1 VRPFRDRNPIP
12 LGIIGVAAL
21 GLVVLLVMNL
31 RELPLV
37 GGGDVYSAAFAEA
50 AGLKSGE
57 EVRVAGVKVGEVEKV
72 DLEGDHVRVDF
83 RVDDGVRFG
92 TLSRVEIKLKT
103 ILGAHYLAL
112 QPRGPGQQSP
122 ARQIP
127 VSRTAVPFEVVPAL
141 SQLSRQVGQVDTK
154 QLARAF
160 DTLASTFENSPEEIR
175 ASLRGLRRLSASVAT
190 RDEELHELLG
200 RAKNVTGLLADRS
213 EDISKLVRDGDTL
226 LKVVL
231 ARRAVIHQL
240 LINTVGL
247 SQHIDG
253 LIRENRRQFGPALKN
268 LRKVIDVLRRNERN
282 LESALPL
289 LSAYVN
295 QLTDAT
301 GTGRWF
307 DGYLQ
312 NLVPVPFSLQ
322 PPGGGAGGERPGAGA
337 GNAGKQG
344 RDGARPGQP
353 GNPNGGGGA
362 GRPSPGSSGGTL
374 PWLP

>member
-1 VRPFRDRNPIP
+1 MRRAFRERNPIP
-12 LGIIGVAAL
+12 FGIIGVAAL

-31 RELPLV
+31 KELPLV
-37 GGGDVYSAAFAEA
+37 GGGDVYSAAFAES
-50 AGLKSGE
+50 AGLKPGE
-57 EVRVAGVKVGEVEKV
+57 EVRIAGVKVGEVEGV
-72 DLEGDHVRVDF
+72 DLERDHVRVDF

-92 TLSRVEIKLKT
+92 TLSRAEIKLKT

-112 QPRGPGQQSP
+112 QPRGPGQQEP
-122 ARQIP
+122 DAQIP

-160 DTLASTFENSPEEIR
+160 DVLSDTFENSPEEIK
-175 ASLRGLRRLSASVAT
+175 ASLRGLRRLSASIAS

-200 RAKNVTGLLADRS
+200 HAKTVTGLLADRS
-213 EDISKLVRDGDTL
+213 EDITKLIRDGDTL
-226 LKVVL
+226 LKVVI

-247 SQHIDG
+247 SQHING
-253 LIRENRRQFGPALKN
+253 LIRENKQQFGPALKN
-268 LRKVIDVLRRNERN
+268 LHKVINVLKRNERN

-307 DGYLQ
+307 DTYIQ
-312 NLVPVPFSLQ
+312 NFIPVPFSVRSPGGLPGGRPGAGGGKEGRTPAPGSGTNA
-322 PPGGGAGGERPGAGA
+322 PPGGG
-337 GNAGKQG
+337 Q
-344 RDGARPGQP
+344 
-353 GNPNGGGGA
+353 
-362 GRPSPGSSGGTL
+362 PSPGPSGGGTL
-374 PWLP
+374 PWLQ